1 MTQIAAHGLS
11 VRLPLG
17 WEGRILRRAQRHPA
31 ERNRAVVHCSTFPLP
46 EQRDDF
52 GGGVTQLMRSSDV
65 FVVLFEHGPESLGT
79 PLFRSQGVP
88 RLEASTFDARRLQRP
103 MPGQL
108 GCQLFFT
115 ANNRPFCLYVVAGS
129 RASLPGIIRSV
140 NAMLD
145 ELVVD
150 A

>member
-1 MTQIAAHGLS
+1 MTQIVAHGLA
-11 VRLPLG
+11 VKLPPG
-17 WEGRILRRAQRHPA
+17 WEGRILRRARGNPN
-31 ERNRAVVHCSTFPLP
+31 ERTRAIVHCSTFPLP

-65 FVVLFEHGPESLGT
+65 FVVLFEYGPESLGT
-79 PLFRSQGVP
+79 PLFRTQGVP
-88 RLEASTFDARRLQRP
+88 RLDAGAFDSRRLQRP

-115 ANNRPFCLYVVAGS
+115 ANDRAFCLYVVAGS
-129 RASLPGIIRSV
+129 RASLPKIIRSV
-140 NAMLD
+140 NEML
-145 ELVVD
+145 EQLVVS